1 MTKDEA
7 LCRYCARQIWNTQ
20 FQAES
25 IQGDEARIS
34 FESLVAAGIATGI
47 RALAEG
53 MAANQSG
60 NIDDTFTKFTS
71 RIV

>member
-1 MTKDEA
+1 MSKDEA
-7 LCRYCARQIWNTQ
+7 LCHYWARQIWNKQ
-20 FQAES
+20 FQAEY

-34 FESLVAAGIATGI
+34 FELMVSSAIITGI
-47 RALAEG
+47 CAWAKC

-60 NIDDTFTKFTS
+60 NIDDMFIEFTS